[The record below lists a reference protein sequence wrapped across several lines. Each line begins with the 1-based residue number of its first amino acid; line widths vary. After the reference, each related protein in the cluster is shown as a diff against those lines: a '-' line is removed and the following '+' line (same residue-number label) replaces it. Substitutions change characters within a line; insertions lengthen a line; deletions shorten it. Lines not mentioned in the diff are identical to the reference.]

1 MNQTVKMIFWD
12 VQAGHATYIKSPNGK
27 HIVIDLGIGSFDDNN
42 NGFSPLMY
50 LKEHMDINQLDY
62 VIITHPHFDHIEDIL
77 NFDSLSPKALL
88 RPDHITNEE
97 VMQEEKATR
106 TIRNRDKPI
115 FEKYCEIT
123 DRYNTPISDTN
134 TSNPRIASNYGGLSI
149 KTFHP
154 TNCNKNNFNNH
165 SIITVIQFEDIKVVI
180 PGDNEKCSF
189 EELLQNELFKTAIKN
204 ADILLAPHHGRESGY
219 NNDFV
224 NLVNPKLTIISDG
237 RFCDTSATSRYSQK
251 SSGLKVTYNN
261 GSSEIRNCLTTR
273 TDGEIFVEFGKD
285 YYIKPFLSIKTKN

>member
-42 NGFSPLMY
+42 NGFSPLMF
-50 LKEHMDINQLDY
+50 LKEHMNINQLDY
-62 VIITHPHFDHIEDIL
+62 VIITHPHFDHIEDII
-77 NFDSLSPKALL
+77 NFDSLSPKVLL
-88 RPDHITNEE
+88 RPNHITDEE
-97 VMQEEKATR
+97 VMQEEKATK

-115 FEKYCEIT
+115 FEKYCEINN
-123 DRYNTPISDTN
+123 RYNIPISAENTN
-134 TSNPRIASNYGGLSI
+134 NPKVVSNYGGLSI
-149 KTFHP
+149 NTFHP

-165 SIITVIQFEDIKVVI
+165 SIITVLEFEGFKVII

-189 EELLQNELFKTAIKN
+189 EELLQKESFKKAIKD

-219 NNDFV
+219 NNDFI

-251 SSGLKVTYNN
+251 STGLAVSYKN
-261 GSSEIRNCLTTR
+261 GSTEVRNCLTTR
-273 TDGEIFVEFGKD
+273 TDGEIFVEFGKNLNN
-285 YYIKPFLSIKTKN
+285 KNFLSIRTKN